1 MSPFTR
7 AIVTKALELAR
18 RRRGVTPVDLAEVV
32 GCSLRAAQRNLAAL
46 AGDGVLVVEVPPR
59 KGKPRGSW
67 RNTYKVAKQ
76 RRDRP

>member
-7 AIVTKALELAR
+7 AIVTRALELAR
-18 RRRGVTPVDLAEVV
+18 RRRGVTPVDLVEVV

-59 KGKPRGSW
+59 RGQKRGSW
-67 RNTYKVAKQ
+67 RNLYRIARK
-76 RRDRP
+76 R